1 MRTITTKHTRNDGS
15 VVDDNADNSVQGSEI
30 YFPRS
35 CVLPR
40 ACRSWIQ
47 KCRTLLQII
56 VIVVSIH
63 CLVGCSISV
72 RAALRRV
79 FTSRHDFYCFTKSL
93 INITVNTA
101 AIHLYWPT
109 TAQNGTQ
116 MLLEEACNTRMIFV
130 GIDAIRQDTRDSL
143 LICLCNLYL
152 YPVPFLR

>member
-1 MRTITTKHTRNDGS
+1 MRTITAKHTRNDGS
-15 VVDDNADNSVQGSEI
+15 VVDDNADNSVQASEI

-35 CVLPR
+35 WVPPW

-72 RAALRRV
+72 RDSLRRV

-93 INITVNTA
+93 MNITVNTA

-109 TAQNGTQ
+109 TAQNGKQ

-143 LICLCNLYL
+143 LIFLCNLYL